1 MVDVER
7 LTNEALDS
15 VSKSDWEKCVEHAEK
30 IQDEDY
36 EKEILRD
43 SLTEPMILTFASDD
57 SDFDTDGDS
66 ENDVDELE

>member
-7 LTNEALDS
+7 LTHEALHL

-30 IQDEDY
+30 IQDEDN

-43 SLTEPMILTFASDD
+43 GLLEPIILTFASDD
-57 SDFDTDGDS
+57 SDCTTDHHCD
-66 ENDVDELE
+66 DFV